1 MIQEDRAVT
10 QEMLEEQLVRL
21 LTREV
26 LDLLSKS
33 SQQLVSL
40 VFYIKTCQ
48 QYHVTIVNH
57 LFN

>member
-1 MIQEDRAVT
+1 MCSEEEEEEDESCEEN

-33 SQQLVSL
+33 TLLGERSDYWDAGSD
-40 VFYIKTCQ
+40 
-48 QYHVTIVNH
+48 
-57 LFN
+57 